1 MSNFESAPLNQPAIQ
16 ACNAGEAPEILAI
29 INDAAVAYKGVIPL
43 DRWHEPYMSREEFEH
58 ELAAGVQF
66 FGYMANEVLLGVMG
80 IQEVKDVTLIRHAYV
95 RTLARNQGI
104 GGKLLTHLLGQTQ
117 RPVLIGTWAAAT
129 WAIRFYERHGFTL
142 VTESEKNLLL
152 KKYWTVPDRQIATSV
167 VLMDAKSKQAG
178 LCLGSATIA

>member
-1 MSNFESAPLNQPAIQ
+1 MTKVKIANVTPNIRACISADVQEMA
-16 ACNAGEAPEILAI
+16 AI
-29 INDAAVAYKGVIPL
+29 INDAAVAYKGVIPA
-43 DRWHEPYMSREEFEH
+43 DRWHEPYMPREELEQ

-66 FGYMANEVLLGVMG
+66 VGYVAKGVLLGVMG

-104 GGKLLTHLLGQTQ
+104 GGKLLAHLLAQTQ

-142 VTESEKNLLL
+142 VTEREKNLLL

-167 VLMDAKSKQAG
+167 VLIDAKSKQAG
-178 LCLGSATIA
+178 LCSVSATVA

>member
-1 MSNFESAPLNQPAIQ
+1 MTKAKIANTSPNIR
-16 ACNAGEAPEILAI
+16 ACRSVDVPEMAAI
-29 INDAAVAYKGVIPL
+29 INDSAIAYKDAIPA
-43 DRWHEPYMSREEFEH
+43 DRWHEPYMPREELEH

-66 FGYMANEVLLGVMG
+66 SGYVENGVLLGVMG
-80 IQEVKDVTLIRHAYV
+80 IQDVKDVTLIRHAYV

-104 GGKLLTHLLGQTQ
+104 GGKLLSHLFAKTE

-142 VTESEKNLLL
+142 VTETEKNLLL
-152 KKYWTVPDRQIATSV
+152 KRYWTVPGRQIATSV

-178 LCLGSATIA
+178 LCSVSAMIA